1 VNILDPSV
9 LPFLQNLTNQEV
21 PLPLPLQEIL
31 SLQIFPQQMVVLRLL
46 QVGLRESLLQVFLQ
60 EDFPFP

>member
-1 VNILDPSV
+1 VNILDPSL
-9 LPFLQNLTNQEV
+9 LPFLQNLTNQEA
-21 PLPLPLQEIL
+21 PLPLQEIL

-46 QVGLRESLLQVFLQ
+46 QVGRRESLLQVFLQ